1 MKILIKASTNTGWI
15 YHCTKSEEAAESIIE
30 AGFNTKEVS
39 LTSSLDQAQGYG
51 PICIRAKLSDL
62 AHLNICDINEDY
74 SFDPKKYPPEC
85 QGIKEPVKGEL
96 GKYIYYI
103 WEVSTLN
110 ATVKFERYPE
120 GDR

>member
-30 AGFNTKEVS
+30 DGFNTNLE
-39 LTSSLDQAQGYG
+39 
-51 PICIRAKLSDL
+51 
-62 AHLNICDINEDY
+62 HLNICDINEDY

>member
-1 MKILIKASTNTGWI
+1 MKILIKASTNSDWV
-15 YHCTKSEEAAESIIE
+15 YHCTKSEESAKSIIE
-30 AGFNTKEVS
+30 NGFNTKEVS
-39 LTSSLDQAQGYG
+39 LTSSLYQAQGYG

-62 AHLNICDINEDY
+62 ERLNICDISDDY

-85 QGIKEPVKGEL
+85 HGIKEPVKGEL

-103 WEVSTLN
+103 WEVPVLN
-110 ATVKFERYPE
+110 KTVKFERYPG